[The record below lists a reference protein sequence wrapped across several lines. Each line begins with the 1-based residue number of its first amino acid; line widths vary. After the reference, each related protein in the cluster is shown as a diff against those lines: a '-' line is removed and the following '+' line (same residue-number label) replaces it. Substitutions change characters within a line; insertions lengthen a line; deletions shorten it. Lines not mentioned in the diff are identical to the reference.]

1 MVQTLLMIRLL
12 CLICCLVCSL
22 YSLAQQRPLLV
33 VGNDNNDI
41 IVLLRENNI
50 PLHLFNSASKAI
62 AKARKGDALLLLAEA
77 YPTRKVPLDSKAQK
91 KIKDKKLR
99 VFIEY
104 PQQVPGVALS
114 ADTQKITLERG
125 VVNTNNIPGV
135 DSMGLLAIH
144 DHTFI
149 KATVANPYIVLGTV
163 AGFKKADYGIDDIP
177 TYPLLFKQGDYLVST
192 TKISDVI
199 SSRFGPTKSWMN
211 VWNFILAEL
220 SPSHPYRME
229 KWVAD
234 VHPHYTSAENL
245 PADYLRSTILN
256 GANWFYDAKL
266 FIHPNWVDTF
276 QHRTAKNGEHVV
288 YPGPGNNMP
297 VGDGSLGILEGHASY
312 INADGSQPVRW
323 WVRGD
328 CQAEVAWALSASSNY
343 LGDSLYKRT
352 AHNLLTYLYKTSNL
366 RSAERNDPK
375 SPSFGLIGWATTD
388 PDAYYGDDNARAI
401 LATIGAA
408 MNLESREWNPYILEA
423 IIGNFRTTGKKGFR
437 GPWFRDATM
446 QKTSW
451 QALAGRD
458 IVNVHPHY
466 ESWLWACNLW
476 LYDKTGYEPLLTGSK
491 EAIRITMEAYPHWKW
506 TNGIQQELSRMILPL
521 AWLVRVEDTP
531 LHRQWLDQVVQKLLT
546 DMDESGAIRERL
558 GIKGLG
564 RYDKIASNKEYGT
577 KEAPLISENGDPVAD
592 MLYTCNFALF
602 ALQEA
607 AAATNNPAYQRAA
620 AKLADFLVRIQLR
633 SPEHPELDGAWVR
646 AFDFDQ
652 WEYWASNADSGWGP
666 WGTLTGWTQSWIMN
680 GLLLLE
686 SRKSFWD
693 QSAAAFRTESFRE
706 EAKQKLSSMLGD
718 EQ

>member
-1 MVQTLLMIRLL
+1 MVRLL
-12 CLICCLVCSL
+12 FFVCCIACAFFGQAQDRPVLVSGK
-22 YSLAQQRPLLV
+22 V
-33 VGNDNNDI
+33 DNDI
-41 IVLLRENNI
+41 VILLQENKI
-50 PLHLFNSASKAI
+50 PLQLFSSPSKAI
-62 AKARKGDALLLLAEA
+62 AKARRGDALLLLAEG
-77 YPTRKVPLDSKAQK
+77 YPAQKVFLDSKAQK
-91 KIKDKKLR
+91 KIRDKKLR

-104 PQQVPGVALS
+104 PNSVPGVAFA
-114 ADTQKITLERG
+114 ADTQRIILERG
-125 VVNTNNIPGV
+125 VVNTGRIPGV

-149 KATVANPYIVLGTV
+149 PASVSNPYILLGKV
-163 AGFKKADYGIDDIP
+163 AGFKKADYGVDDVR
-177 TYPLLFKQGDYLVST
+177 TYPLLFSQGPYLVST

-211 VWNFILAEL
+211 VWNFILGEL
-220 SPSHPYRME
+220 TQSDGYRFN

-234 VHPHYTSAENL
+234 VQPRFAPSEKL
-245 PADYLRSTILN
+245 PPGFLRSTILN
-256 GANWFYDAKL
+256 GADWFYNAKL
-266 FIHPNWVDTF
+266 FIDPQWVDTF
-276 QHRTAKNGEHVV
+276 QKRTAKNGEHVV
-288 YPGPGNNMP
+288 FPGPGKDMP

-312 INADGSQPVRW
+312 IYADGAQPYRW

-343 LGDSLYKRT
+343 LGDTQYKRT
-352 AHNLLTYLYKTSNL
+352 AQNLLNYLYKTSNL
-366 RSAERNDPK
+366 RGAERNDPK

-408 MNLESREWNPYILEA
+408 MNLESGEWNPYILEA
-423 IIGNFRTTGKKGFR
+423 IIGNFRTAGKKGFR
-437 GPWFRDATM
+437 GPWFRDAAM

-451 QALAGRD
+451 QALAARD

-476 LYDKTGYEPLLTGSK
+476 LYDKTGYEPLLAKSK
-491 EAIRITMEAYPHWKW
+491 EAIRITMEAYPRWKW
-506 TNGIQQELSRMILPL
+506 TNGIQQELARMVLPL
-521 AWLVRVEDTP
+521 AWLVRVEDSP
-531 LHRQWLDQVVQKLLT
+531 QHRQWLDLVVQQLLAH
-546 DMDESGAIRERL
+546 MDSSGAIGERL

-607 AAATNNPAYQRAA
+607 AAATGNAGYQSAVG
-620 AKLADFLVRIQLR
+620 KLADFLVRIQIR
-633 SPEHPELDGAWVR
+633 SPRHPDLDGAWVR

-680 GLLLLE
+680 GLLLFE

-693 QSAAAFRTESFRE
+693 QTGAAFRNEAFRA
-706 EAKQKLSSMLGD
+706 EARDKIASMLQ
-718 EQ
+718 EEK